1 DSKILYEREPRVYF
15 GERSPTYS
23 IVGAPDGSR
32 PQELDFPDESG
43 TGQTNNTY
51 EGEGGVPVGSLF
63 NRLLYAVKF
72 QEGNILLS
80 NFVNADS
87 KILYE
92 REPRE
97 RIEKVAPWL
106 TLDGDPY
113 PAVVEG
119 RIVYIVD
126 GYTTS
131 NDYPYAARRTLE
143 ETTVDSVTATSRT
156 GTVVAQAPDEVNY
169 IRNSVKATV
178 DAYDG
183 TVTLYEWDQS
193 DPVLKAWRKAFPDT
207 VQDREEISDELLQ
220 HLRYPED
227 LFKVQ
232 RELLSRYHVT
242 DPQAYY
248 GGQDFWKV
256 PADPTLPSGDQDQ
269 PPYYLTLQMPGQE
282 QATFSLTSTF
292 TPAARPQLSAF
303 MAVNADPAS
312 GEDYGKMRVLR
323 LPRNTTVPGPGQVQN
338 QFDSDPEVSSQLNL
352 LRRGNSEVVSGN
364 LLTIPVG
371 DGLLYVE
378 PVYVRAAG
386 GESYPLLRKVL
397 VGFGDR
403 VAFADTLQLAL
414 DDIFEGEAG
423 TDTDET
429 VPAPPPAEG
438 TPTPPPP
445 DGSVDPTVQA
455 ALTEAQAALVESD
468 AALRAGDFAA
478 YGVAQARLRA
488 AIERALAAEA
498 AAAGGTTPAPT
509 ETPNPGG

>member
-1 DSKILYEREPRVYF
+1 M
-15 GERSPTYS
+15 
-23 IVGAPDGSR
+23 
-32 PQELDFPDESG
+32 
-43 TGQTNNTY
+43 
-51 EGEGGVPVGSLF
+51 
-63 NRLLYAVKF
+63 KF

-269 PPYYLTLQMPGQE
+269 PPYYLTLQMPDQE
-282 QATFSLTSTF
+282 QPAFSLTSTS

-303 MAVNADPAS
+303 MAVNADPTS
-312 GEDYGKMRVLR
+312 R
-323 LPRNTTVPGPGQVQN
+323 TTARCGCCDCHATRRCPARARCRT
-338 QFDSDPEVSSQLNL
+338 SSTSTQKC
-352 LRRGNSEVVSGN
+352 RRS
-364 LLTIPVG
+364 
-371 DGLLYVE
+371 
-378 PVYVRAAG
+378 
-386 GESYPLLRKVL
+386 
-397 VGFGDR
+397 
-403 VAFADTLQLAL
+403 
-414 DDIFEGEAG
+414 
-423 TDTDET
+423 
-429 VPAPPPAEG
+429 
-438 TPTPPPP
+438 
-445 DGSVDPTVQA
+445 
-455 ALTEAQAALVESD
+455 
-468 AALRAGDFAA
+468 
-478 YGVAQARLRA
+478 
-488 AIERALAAEA
+488 
-498 AAAGGTTPAPT
+498 
-509 ETPNPGG
+509 

>member
-1 DSKILYEREPRVYF
+1 M
-15 GERSPTYS
+15 
-23 IVGAPDGSR
+23 
-32 PQELDFPDESG
+32 
-43 TGQTNNTY
+43 
-51 EGEGGVPVGSLF
+51 
-63 NRLLYAVKF
+63 KF

-256 PADPTLPSGDQDQ
+256 PADPTLPSGRS
-269 PPYYLTLQMPGQE
+269 G
-282 QATFSLTSTF
+282 
-292 TPAARPQLSAF
+292 PAAVLPDA
-303 MAVNADPAS
+303 ADAGS
-312 GEDYGKMRVLR
+312 
-323 LPRNTTVPGPGQVQN
+323 
-338 QFDSDPEVSSQLNL
+338 
-352 LRRGNSEVVSGN
+352 
-364 LLTIPVG
+364 
-371 DGLLYVE
+371 
-378 PVYVRAAG
+378 RAAG
-386 GESYPLLRKVL
+386 VL
-397 VGFGDR
+397 VD
-403 VAFADTLQLAL
+403 
-414 DDIFEGEAG
+414 
-423 TDTDET
+423 
-429 VPAPPPAEG
+429 
-438 TPTPPPP
+438 
-445 DGSVDPTVQA
+445 VDVH
-455 ALTEAQAALVESD
+455 
-468 AALRAGDFAA
+468 
-478 YGVAQARLRA
+478 
-488 AIERALAAEA
+488 
-498 AAAGGTTPAPT
+498 AGGTTAAVSVH
-509 ETPNPGG
+509 GGQC